1 MVVGR
6 TAPQLCRH
14 RSPPTVCT
22 ILGRMASVDLLVV
35 AGEAS
40 GDVLGGE
47 LLAALRARR
56 PELRAFGM
64 GGPRLVQAGLEPLFD
79 VSELSVV
86 GITEVLPR
94 LPRIWRVFRAL
105 VKAAAQ
111 RAPAAA
117 VLVDAP
123 DFNLRLARRLRQ
135 LGIPVVFYVSPTVW
149 AWRRGRVKHIARDV
163 ERMLCILPFEEA
175 FYRPYGVKAVY
186 VGSPVA
192 ARLPAPAEAAVFRRA
207 LGLDETRPTLAVL
220 PGSRAGE
227 LRRCLPALVQSAALL
242 AREHE
247 GLQIVVP
254 LAPGV
259 ERAGVAARFRAEGLE
274 PVLVEGR
281 VAEVAGAS
289 DVALVTSG
297 TAALEAGLMLRPVVV
312 VYRVSALSA
321 LLARLLV
328 RVRFVS
334 LINLLAGRRVIP
346 EVLQEALTAANVVAE
361 AQRVWKEGPER
372 RAMVEGLL
380 AVRTLLGTAP
390 ASERAADEVLAVLN
404 AQTALPG
411 PARVLRGAPS
421 R

>member
-1 MVVGR
+1 
-6 TAPQLCRH
+6 
-14 RSPPTVCT
+14 
-22 ILGRMASVDLLVV
+22 MASVDILLV

-47 LLAALRARR
+47 LLRTLRARR
-56 PELRAFGM
+56 PGLSAFGM
-64 GGPRLVQAGLEPLFD
+64 GGPRLAEAGLECLFD
-79 VSELSVV
+79 ASEISVV

-105 VKAAAQ
+105 MKAARERQ
-111 RAPAAA
+111 PALA

-123 DFNLRLARRLRQ
+123 DFNLRLARKLHR

-149 AWRRGRVKHIARDV
+149 AWRRGRVRQIARDV

-192 ARLPAPAEAAVFRRA
+192 ARLPAPAEPGVFRRA
-207 LGLDETRPTLAVL
+207 LGLDALRPTLAVL
-220 PGSRAGE
+220 PGSRDGE
-227 LRRCLPALVQSAALL
+227 LRRCLPPLVEAAALVAKD
-242 AREHE
+242 HP

-259 ERAGVAARFRAEGLE
+259 DGARVALAFRARGLE
-274 PVLVEGR
+274 PVLVQGR
-281 VAEVAGAS
+281 AAEVVGAS
-289 DVALVTSG
+289 EVALVTSG
-297 TAALEAGLMLRPVVV
+297 TAALEAGLMLRPLVV

-328 RVRFVS
+328 RVAYIS
-334 LINLLAGRRVIP
+334 LVNLLAGRRVIP
-346 EVLQEALTAANVVAE
+346 ELLQGALTPANVLAE
-361 AQRVWKEGPER
+361 VRRVWAEGPER
-372 RAMVEGLL
+372 EAMLEGLRE
-380 AVRTLLGTAP
+380 VRELLGHTD
-390 ASERAADEVLAVLN
+390 ASERAAEQVLEALD
-404 AQTALPG
+404 ARAALPQQ
-411 PARVLRGAPS
+411 ARVVRGAPS